1 MTLDRFCALE
11 HVLVSYEGDGFR
23 GVTDSALEKIGRTR
37 HVGLS
42 VSHFLVLPDVL
53 ALSDMIAV
61 VPSRIAE
68 NQTGMFICETPVPVP
83 RLYQEHGLGT
93 AERTAIPRR
102 RGCAGCCYKPVSGP
116 EAP

>member
-83 RLYQEHGLGT
+83 GFTKSMARHG
-93 AERTAIPRR
+93 RTHRNPAQAWL
-102 RGCAGCCYKPVSGP
+102 RGLLLQTSQRA
-116 EAP
+116 